1 MARVCS
7 KCGVALDAN
16 QGFCN
21 LCGTAWNA
29 GQPVAA
35 GPTRSGA
42 QKPILIGGGILLVLG
57 LGAGGWLYARNHVKT
72 APVVAESQPKGAAGV
87 AHTSSS
93 DAASKMKPCSLVSKE
108 EMEQILGFKLKDLAV
123 EQLTCQ
129 YRNDEGYMVE
139 VETTWQRGKEAMDQA
154 KIYNAPAFDMV
165 PDLGDEA
172 FFQAAGVMH
181 VRKGD
186 VYLIINSRVFPT
198 PRETETLI
206 ANKALASLSKAG
218 L

>member
-7 KCGVALDAN
+7 KCGVALETN
-16 QGFCN
+16 QGFCSQ
-21 LCGTAWNA
+21 CGAAWNG
-29 GQPVAA
+29 GQTVAA
-35 GPTRSGA
+35 GPAPSGA
-42 QKPILIGGGILLVLG
+42 QKPILIGLGILLVLG
-57 LGAGGWLYARNHVKT
+57 LGAGGWLYARNHVKAT
-72 APVVAESQPKGAAGV
+72 PIVAASQPKRATGI

-108 EMEQILGFKLKDLAV
+108 EMELILGFKLKDLAV

-139 VETTWQRGKEAMDQA
+139 VETTWQGGKEAMDQA
-154 KIYNAPAFDMV
+154 KIYNAPTFDMV

-206 ANKALASLSKAG
+206 ANQALASLSKIG